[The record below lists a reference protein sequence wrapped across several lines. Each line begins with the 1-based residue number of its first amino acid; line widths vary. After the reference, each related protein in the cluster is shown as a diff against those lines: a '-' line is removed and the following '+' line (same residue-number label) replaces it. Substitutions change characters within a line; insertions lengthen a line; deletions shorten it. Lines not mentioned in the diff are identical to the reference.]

1 MNMSDDRQEQQQ
13 QQTRKKEST
22 RGCLITP
29 EPNREGMSEWWL
41 TCYPNGYFTAS
52 RWGSDL

>member
-13 QQTRKKEST
+13 TRKKST

-29 EPNREGMSEWWL
+29 KPNREAMSEWGL
-41 TCYPNGYFTAS
+41 TCYPKGYFPAS